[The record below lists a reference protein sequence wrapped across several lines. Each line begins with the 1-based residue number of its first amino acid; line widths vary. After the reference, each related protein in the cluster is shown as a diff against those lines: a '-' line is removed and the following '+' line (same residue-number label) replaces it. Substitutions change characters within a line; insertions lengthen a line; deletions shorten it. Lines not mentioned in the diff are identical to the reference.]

1 LGLSSAH
8 TLKVR
13 FSLSLAHGFII
24 RNGLEKHSAFT
35 ARQRGIRFKGHSSD
49 FGSFLASSGGD
60 CSCSPIYTCYSVTRF
75 LDFTRESPVMLTL
88 NSIIQ
93 RDTEV
98 MSSEAD
104 QDLIMVSI
112 ATGCYYGLSDVAR
125 EVWDAIE
132 SPKRVSD
139 LVGGLTKSYN
149 VNSSLCEEQTLSFLQ
164 TLLDEGLL
172 QVKDGSAG

>member
-1 LGLSSAH
+1 MDLNVKPDQNFVIALGANQIFCVCGQLREAIFLLSDPH
-8 TLKVR
+8 LVI
-13 FSLSLAHGFII
+13 LA
-24 RNGLEKHSAFT
+24 AV
-35 ARQRGIRFKGHSSD
+35 
-49 FGSFLASSGGD
+49 FLNFRV
-60 CSCSPIYTCYSVTRF
+60 SPA
-75 LDFTRESPVMLTL
+75 MLTL
-88 NSIIQ
+88 NSIVQ
-93 RDTEV
+93 RDPEV
-98 MSSEAD
+98 IFSEAD